1 VPLCTVIP
9 CGYAS
14 KALRADLWL
23 NLYRGHSTTWGG
35 LDHARVPR
43 LSLSYPTETMD
54 SLRIAPNIEVRGDR
68 VSGCTPWLAQL
79 LVLFFYRRSV
89 VVDRRRRRVLV
100 TTRWFW
106 ILQYP
111 QIIPF
116 DRIARIIYRAQ
127 GLPSLS
133 PYRYLSLRNT
143 DVCDSAFFLI
153 SIAIKDAAEDRR
165 ARREL
170 TLFSVWEQQPR
181 DRDWIDALA
190 GIRTN
195 TRVGDET
202 SGAIVDIL
210 HEYLG
215 VPVASH

>member
-1 VPLCTVIP
+1 
-9 CGYAS
+9 
-14 KALRADLWL
+14 
-23 NLYRGHSTTWGG
+23 
-35 LDHARVPR
+35 
-43 LSLSYPTETMD
+43 MD
-54 SLRIAPNIEVRGDR
+54 PLRIAPNIEVQGDR

-79 LVLFFYRRSV
+79 LVLFFYCRSV
-89 VVDRRRRRVLV
+89 TVDRRRQRVLV

-106 ILQYP
+106 ILNYP

-116 DRIARIIYRAQ
+116 DRVARIIYRAQ

-133 PYRYLSLRNT
+133 PYPYLSLRTT

-165 ARREL
+165 AHREL
-170 TLFSVWEQQPR
+170 TLFTVWEQQPR
-181 DRDWIDALA
+181 QRDWIDKLA
-190 GIRTN
+190 GIRTDN
-195 TRVGDET
+195 TRIGDET

-215 VPVASH
+215 VPIASH

>member
-1 VPLCTVIP
+1 VPLCTLIP
-9 CGYAS
+9 CGCS
-14 KALRADLWL
+14 RKAAQSDLWL
-23 NLYRGHSTTWGG
+23 SLCRGHTTMHGCRG
-35 LDHARVPR
+35 PACHILPG
-43 LSLSYPTETMD
+43 TMD
-54 SLRIAPNIEVRGDR
+54 SLRIAPNIEVQGDR

-79 LVLFFYRRSV
+79 LVLFFYKRSV
-89 VVDRRRRRVLV
+89 VVDRRRQRVMV

-106 ILQYP
+106 ILHFP

-116 DRIARIIYRAQ
+116 NRIARIVYRAQ

-181 DRDWIDALA
+181 DADWIDKLA
-190 GIRTN
+190 GIRMN
-195 TRVGDET
+195 TRIGDET
-202 SGAIVDIL
+202 PGAIVDIL
-210 HEYLG
+210 HDYLG